1 MTFHDSLLHCL
12 YVCTCTC
19 VLPSAFYNWSSS
31 HSSEITIFNFLCF
44 SLLLFQ
50 SEQKI
55 DEIIGVAEGG
65 RGGEDQSRCSVTYSC
80 VLNRLLLEIT
90 SNDYIKSPAK
100 KPDNSVRKSD
110 NTVRKSDNSGSDDTT
125 SLHFILDPLLRQLG
139 MLDPELFH
147 KTVKS
152 VLDDYLLLL
161 KNSANS
167 SEDSENISED
177 LKNEVDS
184 EMDIGEITQN
194 SNIINILS
202 DLVDHGSVLITFRSV
217 EGTN

>member
-1 MTFHDSLLHCL
+1 M
-12 YVCTCTC
+12 
-19 VLPSAFYNWSSS
+19 
-31 HSSEITIFNFLCF
+31 TIFNFLCF

-90 SNDYIKSPAK
+90 SNDYIKNTEN
-100 KPDNSVRKSD
+100 KPDNS
-110 NTVRKSDNSGSDDTT
+110 VRKSDNSGSDDTT
-125 SLHFILDPLLRQLG
+125 SLHFLLDPLLRQLG

-167 SEDSENISED
+167 SEHSENIPED
-177 LKNEVDS
+177 LKDEVDS

-194 SNIINILS
+194 SHIINILS